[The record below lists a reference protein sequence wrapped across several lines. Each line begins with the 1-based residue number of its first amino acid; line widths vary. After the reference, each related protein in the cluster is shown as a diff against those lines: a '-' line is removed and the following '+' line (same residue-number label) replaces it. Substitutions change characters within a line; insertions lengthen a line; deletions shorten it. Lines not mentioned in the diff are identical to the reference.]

1 MRVLH
6 LQLRWFIGETR
17 ALIHRVQNR
26 AQRRCG
32 KERSAFAKNRE
43 VCVCVCVDKGI
54 NKISRLECVA
64 LHHQQALIRFTVI
77 EKFLISSPSSIIVA
91 ERSPSRAR
99 CVINSA
105 QLMAT
110 RMTLLW
116 VLQELIC
123 YKNTENVCMCGYVAH
138 D

>member
-1 MRVLH
+1 M
-6 LQLRWFIGETR
+6 
-17 ALIHRVQNR
+17 
-26 AQRRCG
+26 
-32 KERSAFAKNRE
+32 
-43 VCVCVCVDKGI
+43 CVCVCVDKGI

-91 ERSPSRAR
+91 ERSPSRSR

-105 QLMAT
+105 QLMAI

-116 VLQELIC
+116 VPQELIC

>member
-1 MRVLH
+1 MVYRRDKSPDPQSAEQSTAEVWKGKVSLCKK
-6 LQLRWFIGETR
+6 
-17 ALIHRVQNR
+17 
-26 AQRRCG
+26 QRG
-32 KERSAFAKNRE
+32 
-43 VCVCVCVDKGI
+43 VCVCVDKGI

-99 CVINSA
+99 YVINSA

>member
-1 MRVLH
+1 MVYRRDKSPDP
-6 LQLRWFIGETR
+6 QSAEQST
-17 ALIHRVQNR
+17 

-43 VCVCVCVDKGI
+43 AVRAVSVDKGI

-64 LHHQQALIRFTVI
+64 LLHQQVLMRFTVI

-110 RMTLLW
+110 LMTLLW
-116 VLQELIC
+116 VPQELIC
-123 YKNTENVCMCGYVAH
+123 YKNTECLHVRICGS
-138 D
+138 

>member
-1 MRVLH
+1 MEVWEGKVSLCKK
-6 LQLRWFIGETR
+6 
-17 ALIHRVQNR
+17 
-26 AQRRCG
+26 QRGC
-32 KERSAFAKNRE
+32 ES
-43 VCVCVCVDKGI
+43 CVCVDKGI

-64 LHHQQALIRFTVI
+64 LHHQQALMRFTVI

-110 RMTLLW
+110 VMTLLW
-116 VLQELIC
+116 VPQELIC